1 MTTRGLKIALGVSVA
16 LNLFALGAGATLYV
30 SQARIAQQVEAQ
42 TRAPREGSPQRL
54 FDRLSPEERPRI
66 RAAMRASALAA
77 RPDFELA
84 RDRRRDAIAMAATE
98 DFDPERLTALLAES
112 RAADQRGR
120 ARMERDTVALL
131 ATVEGQD
138 RVVLADIL
146 KKRRDRSRPA
156 APGGDRMAPPAA
168 E

>member
-1 MTTRGLKIALGVSVA
+1 MTSRGLKIALGLSVA
-16 LNLFALGAGATLYV
+16 LNLFAVGAGATLYL

-42 TRAPREGSPQRL
+42 TPPQREGSPQRL
-54 FDRLSPEERPRI
+54 FDRLSAEERPRI

-84 RDRRRDAIAMAATE
+84 RERRREAIAMAATE

-120 ARMERDTVALL
+120 SRMERDTVALL
-131 ATVEGQD
+131 TTVEGQD
-138 RVVLADIL
+138 RVVLAEIL
-146 KKRRDRSRPA
+146 KKRRDRSRDRDSRNPAPVPA
-156 APGGDRMAPPAA
+156 AG
-168 E
+168 